1 MPNLLILGRGG
12 VIDIDHVVAIAPAK
26 SAPVKRLLEAAG
38 TERVLNM
45 TYGYPRQ
52 SVILLD
58 NGFLV
63 IASRSVGELARA
75 IGVEVQ
81 HEDGKPPPWWT

>member
-12 VIDIDHVVAIAPAK
+12 VINSDQVVAIAPAK
-26 SAPVKRLLEAAG
+26 SAPIKRLLEAAG
-38 TERVLNM
+38 AERVLNL

-52 SVILLD
+52 AVILLN

-63 IASRSVGELARA
+63 ISSRSMEELTRA
-75 IGVEVQ
+75 IGLG
-81 HEDGKPPPWWT
+81 EDDEDRPNPPWWR